1 MGFTQARQGISY
13 DSLEKRQ
20 KQLIPIFADTPGIT
34 TQIQIIGNPLSNQG
48 MAIAILE
55 DPSKR
60 KSLDEIMAG
69 LWGPANS
76 IPGLETYL
84 VNPPMIPIGGKQAK
98 GDYMF
103 TLLSPDADTLYKAAQ
118 DFETVLRKDSMF
130 TGVNS
135 DLQISTPQAEI
146 DIDRDMASSLNV
158 SANDIE
164 QALYTAYGERQISTI
179 YTTVDEYKVIMQL
192 KPEFQKNAD
201 ALTMLYIRSDVS
213 GQLVR
218 LDALGKIRETTG
230 PVTVNHTG
238 TAPVRHLLLQRQT
251 RHLHGRNHPG
261 RGQTGPGKPPGHGLH
276 HLRRHGGRVRRIH
289 ELALLPAFHRHR
301 RHLHPA
307 RLPVRVLHPPPDH
320 PVRAALSRLRRTAHP
335 ARVRLRP
342 RPLRHG
348 RHHHAHRH
356 RQKELHHGRGLCP
369 RS

>member
-20 KQLIPIFADTPGIT
+20 KQLIPIFADTPGIA

-201 ALTMLYIRSDVS
+201 ALTMLYIRSNVS

-218 LDALGKIRETTG
+218 PGRPRQNQG
-230 PVTVNHTG
+230 NHRPG
-238 TAPVRHLLLQRQT
+238 HRQPHRTAPVRHLLLQRQT

-276 HLRRHGGRVRRIH
+276 HLRRHGG
-289 ELALLPAFHRHR
+289 
-301 RHLHPA
+301 A
-307 RLPVRVLHPPPDH
+307 RSPNP
-320 PVRAALSRLRRTAHP
+320 
-335 ARVRLRP
+335 
-342 RPLRHG
+342 
-348 RHHHAHRH
+348 
-356 RQKELHHGRGLCP
+356 
-369 RS
+369 